1 MKCISAKIHEIN
13 IENIYMHYSILYNT
27 YELSRIF
34 KKVVFTDD
42 TDCLYPFTGWAT

>member
-27 YELSRIF
+27 
-34 KKVVFTDD
+34 FTIHMN
-42 TDCLYPFTGWAT
+42 WAGYLRK